1 MRLRALISPRIADIP
16 PEGNPGLSVLK
27 RGTQAD
33 HLRGVAHLALAI
45 LDEFRRTNPEIVVD
59 RDIRLTGALCHDVGK
74 PYEFDPPNMAR
85 WTADPSAAGHPT
97 LRHSVFG
104 AHVCLAVGLPE
115 EVAHIALGHSLEGQH
130 IGVSTECLIVRHA
143 DHSWWQVAAG
153 LGLLKP
159 EFARQRR
166 THGPPPRRSST
177 ELASLAAAEPGAAP
191 MHRTL
196 LMLGFARPLW
206 TSTVLAQPAD
216 SVLAKVKSD
225 GHAESLLRPDHARRL
240 QGYEDRPVERRVRRP
255 DQRACHLDEG
265 EGRAGRGHFRHRC
278 SSRSTAATATCSA
291 PACSTTRPARWRS
304 TTSSRSQP
312 RG

>member
-1 MRLRALISPRIADIP
+1 MPYHYAKPRRPITDALRQTVTEDLPEIADIADPALREGAIEAWAYSLARSDFPRIADIP

-45 LDEFRRTNPEIVVD
+45 MAEFRRSSPEVIID
-59 RDIRLTGALCHDVGK
+59 ADILLTGALCHDVGK
-74 PYEFDPPNMAR
+74 PYEFDPANIAR

-143 DHSWWQVAAG
+143 DHSWWQVAGG

-159 EFARQRR
+159 DSM
-166 THGPPPRRSST
+166 GS
-177 ELASLAAAEPGAAP
+177 AER
-191 MHRTL
+191 MVR
-196 LMLGFARPLW
+196 
-206 TSTVLAQPAD
+206 
-216 SVLAKVKSD
+216 
-225 GHAESLLRPDHARRL
+225 ARRL
-240 QGYEDRPVERRVRRP
+240 ATE
-255 DQRACHLDEG
+255 LDP
-265 EGRAGRGHFRHRC
+265 AV
-278 SSRSTAATATCSA
+278 TA
-291 PACSTTRPARWRS
+291 
-304 TTSSRSQP
+304 
-312 RG
+312 

>member
-1 MRLRALISPRIADIP
+1 MPYHYAKHRKPITDALRRSVTEDLPEIADIADPALRSAAVEAWAYALACSDFERIADIP

-45 LDEFRRTNPEIVVD
+45 MDEFQRTNPEIVVD
-59 RDIRLTGALCHDVGK
+59 RDILLTGALCHDVGK
-74 PYEFDPPNMAR
+74 PYEFDPANMAR
-85 WTADPSAAGHPT
+85 WKADPSAAGHPT

-159 EFARQRR
+159 ESLGSAERMVR
-166 THGPPPRRSST
+166 PRPLST
-177 ELASLAAAEPGAAP
+177 EAAP
-191 MHRTL
+191 
-196 LMLGFARPLW
+196 
-206 TSTVLAQPAD
+206 LAD
-216 SVLAKVKSD
+216 D
-225 GHAESLLRPDHARRL
+225 
-240 QGYEDRPVERRVRRP
+240 
-255 DQRACHLDEG
+255 
-265 EGRAGRGHFRHRC
+265 
-278 SSRSTAATATCSA
+278 
-291 PACSTTRPARWRS
+291 
-304 TTSSRSQP
+304 
-312 RG
+312 